1 MLIPEA
7 VVYRGENFPVTK
19 NTQAF
24 EGDHFRGEYIR
35 YSAGGIGRRDL
46 MIVVVG
52 QDILVIPASP
62 DHDADYL
69 LPAPFPTFDAA
80 LAHIA
85 LLDSLAA

>member
-24 EGDHFRGEYIR
+24 EGDHFRGKYIR

-46 MIVVVG
+46 MIAVIKNK
-52 QDILVIPASP
+52 ILVIPASP
-62 DHDADYL
+62 DHDAEYI
-69 LPAPFPTFDAA
+69 LPAPFPTFDGA

-85 LLDSLAA
+85 LLDSVAA

>member
-19 NTQAF
+19 NTRTL
-24 EGDHFRGEYIR
+24 ESDHFRGEYIR

-52 QDILVIPASP
+52 QDILVIPANP

-69 LPAPFPTFDAA
+69 LPAPFPTFGGA